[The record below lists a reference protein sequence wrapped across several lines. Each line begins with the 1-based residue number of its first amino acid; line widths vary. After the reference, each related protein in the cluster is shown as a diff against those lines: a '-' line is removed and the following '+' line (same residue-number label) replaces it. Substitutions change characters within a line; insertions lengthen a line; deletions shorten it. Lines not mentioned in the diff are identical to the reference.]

1 VVVLAGVVFVI
12 LCAVV
17 THCAAPFKVYVFDVG
32 QADSQLIV
40 YPSGYSIF
48 IDAGELDWS
57 ANTNARMLAP
67 KLRSILPTSYIDVI
81 VLSHLHLD
89 HSGYVGYG
97 GLWWLIEKEGFTF
110 GKIIDRDAGVWV
122 DSNKNG
128 YCDYSTEISWKYVG
142 TLSGTSENW
151 LCYATN
157 PKNSKIFPYRQ
168 IAQICSTTQ
177 IAPPDAASSVTIVGS
192 DAIGALMLDGTPVA
206 ADHSDEPIP
215 PSENDFSIG
224 LLVRYGRFSY
234 GTFGDTDGE
243 YETSVNGYYY
253 DDIEAVVG
261 PRIGH
266 VDVYRVN
273 HHGSSHSSSPGF
285 LGTLTP
291 SASII
296 SCGYNNSYGHP
307 DQEIVDRLLG
317 YGSLYITE
325 KGNLMNNYGTAVIAS
340 GDIVITS
347 TDGGNT
353 FTITAGSSTKT
364 FTSRGAVPP
373 KCVVQHHN
381 RL

>member
-1 VVVLAGVVFVI
+1 VLLLLSCVLLLLTVLHHLKSMSSMLARPTANS
-12 LCAVV
+12 LS
-17 THCAAPFKVYVFDVG
+17 THQD
-32 QADSQLIV
+32 IV
-40 YPSGYSIF
+40 YLLMLVNLIGVQTQMQECLLLNYEAFYQHHILTSLYLVTCTLTT
-48 IDAGELDWS
+48 LDMWDMEDCGGLLKKK
-57 ANTNARMLAP
+57 A
-67 KLRSILPTSYIDVI
+67 
-81 VLSHLHLD
+81 SHLERLLTEML
-89 HSGYVGYG
+89 VF
-97 GLWWLIEKEGFTF
+97 GLIQTKTD
-110 GKIIDRDAGVWV
+110 IATIA
-122 DSNKNG
+122 
-128 YCDYSTEISWKYVG
+128 EISWKYVG